1 MGEIVLL
8 ILLHIFGDFYLQT
21 NNIATG
27 KSNSYCNSGKFVN
40 YKYLT
45 LHSLLYTI
53 PFLILFF
60 FTQWWKCLLIL
71 GVCFISHWLIDLF
84 TCWFKGKTKKTF
96 VFLLDQSVHILIL
109 LLLFDLFPFELMLSG
124 NYFKVMYGLTII
136 LFLIKPSIVIVNHI
150 FIDVFGISN
159 PINNEKFDVG
169 AIIGVFERIIVLVL
183 SIFNAITAVAIIVTV
198 KTWARNKDIKED
210 VDNFGNRYL
219 VGTLCS
225 ISLALIASYLWYKL
239 L

>member
-1 MGEIVLL
+1 MGEIVFL

-21 NNIATG
+21 NNIAIG
-27 KSNSYCNSGKFVN
+27 KSNSYCNSNKFVN

-53 PFLILFF
+53 PFSILFF
-60 FTQWWKCLLIL
+60 FTEWWKCLLIL
-71 GVCFISHWLIDLF
+71 GICLISHWLMDLF

-96 VFLLDQSVHILIL
+96 AFLLDQSVHILF
-109 LLLFDLFPFELMLSG
+109 LFLIFDFFPFGLMLSE
-124 NYFKVMYGLTII
+124 NYLKIIYGLTIV

-150 FIDVFGISN
+150 FIDIFGIS
-159 PINNEKFDVG
+159 PSIDSEKFDVG

-183 SIFNAITAVAIIVTV
+183 AIFNAITAVAIIVTV
-198 KTWARNKDIKED
+198 KTWARNKDIKD
-210 VDNFGNRYL
+210 NVDNFGNRYL

-225 ISLALIASYLWYKL
+225 ISLALIAAYLWCKL
-239 L
+239 I